1 MRYGMR
7 CAVLSSERK
16 CVFAI
21 TLDEKEKRMKPS
33 RCVTVVLVVFALIVT
48 AAGQVPAQD
57 VDCTEKFL
65 RHGAECTRPPG
76 SPYGCQIWD
85 ILSYNSNREVA
96 ILSSS
101 YSDNTFSARIE
112 STDASGNKS
121 VCVQTETLRLQEEWR
136 ISGTRIESPTRLR
149 VNLTGPASLIPGP
162 GQPLPIN

>member
-1 MRYGMR
+1 
-7 CAVLSSERK
+7 
-16 CVFAI
+16 
-21 TLDEKEKRMKPS
+21 
-33 RCVTVVLVVFALIVT
+33 VTVVLVVFALIVT

-136 ISGTRIESPTRLR
+136 ISGTRMHFPRKSGHR
-149 VNLTGPASLIPGP
+149 VKPQDQECCNHAELNIPMLSDVFFGCKRFQCSKR
-162 GQPLPIN
+162 GC